1 MKKSLVISVDAGSW
15 PAGKK
20 PPRKLLPKVTPS
32 QVDVLEMMLRIGCL
46 AFPTQSTALDI
57 NAWWAWL
64 RYASAFSSRSDF
76 LLRREY
82 ADVDGH
88 QKTILSDDFGMGIA
102 LTYVAPALQLQTLFD
117 GRYFVQFIAPKLGAT
132 IAKVAKNGQFKSPD
146 FIGRDKIGRWH
157 AIECKGTQTNGARET
172 QMVTGRAQKANIV
185 FPAAHQGQR
194 LVSGLLI
201 GRDGTST
208 VSSLLIED
216 PEGDLQI
223 EITED
228 LLADAEEAMA
238 RATIARSLGVAGLH
252 NAASLVAAPYG
263 SRPFD
268 RETIGRWEVRR
279 KRALDTRFDATL
291 EEFRSRQS
299 RGINAYEDANRI
311 GRQIQMTL
319 PFEIISGEKVF
330 RSISAVLSVPKA
342 LHNRVAEIAEQRR
355 PSALSDFASF
365 KWSGIKND
373 GGDESSML
381 VVGNILEGTI
391 ELLP

>member
-1 MKKSLVISVDAGSW
+1 MKKGLVVSVDASTW
-15 PAGKK
+15 PARRK
-20 PPRKLLPKVTPS
+20 PPSSLLPKVTPS
-32 QVDVLEMMLRIGCL
+32 QIDVLEMMLRIGCL
-46 AFPTQSTALDI
+46 AFPAQSTALDI

-64 RYASAFSSRSDF
+64 RYASAFSPGPDF

-102 LTYVAPALQLQTLFD
+102 LTYVAPALQMQTLFD

-157 AIECKGTQTNGARET
+157 AIECKGTQTKGARET

-185 FPAAHQGQR
+185 FPAARQGQK

-201 GRDGTST
+201 GRDGSST
-208 VSSLLIED
+208 ASSLLIED
-216 PEGDLQI
+216 PEGDLHV
-223 EITED
+223 EVTED
-228 LLADAEEAMA
+228 LLADADEAMA
-238 RATIARSLGVAGLH
+238 RATIARALGVAGLH

-268 RETIGRWEVRR
+268 RETTGRWEVRR
-279 KRALDTRFDATL
+279 RRALDNSFNATM
-291 EEFRSRQS
+291 EEFRNRQS
-299 RGINAYEDANRI
+299 RGVNAYEDGNRI

-319 PFEIISGEKVF
+319 PFEIVSGGQVF
-330 RSISAVLSVPKA
+330 RSISVVLSVPKA
-342 LHNRVAEIAEQRR
+342 LHKKVAEIAEQSR
-355 PSALSDFASF
+355 PSAVSDFASF
-365 KWSGIKND
+365 TWSGIKSD
-373 GGDESSML
+373 ASDEAAKL
-381 VVGNILEGTI
+381 VVGDIFEGYI